1 MAEIAFFILGDFPCS
16 IWKTDLGTLCGYI
29 GVPPSHPWYRQDQSV
44 LGPLGGIDVHGGIT
58 LACHEKSSR
67 MPSEEYRA
75 TMLKA
80 PTGGPYP
87 KLEWM
92 DMPNKDGASWP
103 HDTGQDVWWIGFDC
117 AHLYDLTPSDPHP
130 GDVYRDESYV
140 RNELEGLARQAA
152 DAMRGPGISP
162 EERAEE
168 AEREAMA

>member
-16 IWKTDLGTLCGYI
+16 IWKNDLGTLCGYL
-29 GVPPSHPWYRQDQSV
+29 GVPPSHPWYRQDQSFSSV
-44 LGPLGGIDVHGGIT
+44 LGRIDVHGGIT

-75 TMLKA
+75 AMKKL
-80 PTGGPYP
+80 PSGEWEHLPP
-87 KLEWM
+87 LEWV
-92 DMPNKDGASWP
+92 DVPNKDGASWP

-117 AHLYDLTPSDPHP
+117 AHLYDLVPANPHP
-130 GDVYRDESYV
+130 GDIYRDERYV

-152 DAMRGPGISP
+152 DATRGMSP

-168 AEREAMA
+168 AEWEAIQ